1 MPESPG
7 PPELAERRQPIIP
20 TPAHAMNRLKLSLV
34 IPAFNEEQNLPTTVA
49 ELQSVLRREGIPYE
63 IILVNDNSR
72 DGTARVIQELMTADA
87 CIRTVN
93 RQPPGGF
100 GRAIRSGLEMVT
112 GDCVVICM
120 ADSSDDPE
128 DVARYYRKLEEGYDC
143 VFGSRF
149 LPGASVENYP
159 KLKLVV
165 NRIVNRC
172 IQLMFL
178 CPFNDLTNAFK
189 AFRTDVI
196 RSCSPYR
203 ACHFNITIEMSLGA
217 LNRNYHV
224 AQIPIRWYGRKW
236 GSSNLSLRKM
246 GRRYLAT
253 LVKAFAERMLISDDL
268 LAERLSSRRHRE
280 ERLLELESRIERLEQ
295 FQEPSNERH
304 RIPLRKS
311 A

>member
-1 MPESPG
+1 
-7 PPELAERRQPIIP
+7 
-20 TPAHAMNRLKLSLV
+20 MNQLKLSVV
-34 IPAFNEEQNLPTTVA
+34 IPAYNEEKNLPPTVG
-49 ELQSVLRREGIPYE
+49 ELQAALRREEIPYE
-63 IILVNDNSR
+63 IILVNDNSQ
-72 DGTARVIQELMTADA
+72 DGTALVIRDLMEHDA
-87 CIRTVN
+87 CIRSVD

-100 GRAIRSGLEMVT
+100 GRAIRSGLEIVS

-128 DVARYYRKLEEGYDC
+128 DVVRYYRKLEEGYDC

-149 LPGASVENYP
+149 VPGAAVENYP
-159 KLKLVV
+159 PVKLVI

-196 RSCSPYR
+196 QSCSPYH

-217 LNRNYHV
+217 LNRNCHI
-224 AQIPIRWYGRKW
+224 AQIPIQWYGRKW

-253 LVKAFAERMLISDDL
+253 LVKAFAERVLISDDL
-268 LAERLSSRRHRE
+268 LAERLSARRSRE
-280 ERLLELESRIERLEQ
+280 ETLKQLETRIERLEQ
-295 FQEPSNERH
+295 LEGLSREPVC
-304 RIPLRKS
+304 IPLRKT

>member
-1 MPESPG
+1 V
-7 PPELAERRQPIIP
+7 
-20 TPAHAMNRLKLSLV
+20 NRLKLSVV
-34 IPAFNEEQNLPTTVA
+34 IPAYNEEQNLPETIGD
-49 ELQSVLRREGIPYE
+49 LQAVLRREAVPYE
-63 IILVNDNSR
+63 IIIVNDNSV
-72 DGTARVIQELMTADA
+72 DGTAGVIRRLMEEDA
-87 CIRTVN
+87 CLRTVD

-100 GRAIRSGLEMVT
+100 GRAIRSGLDMVT

-128 DVARYYRKLEEGYDC
+128 DVVRYYRKLDEGYDC

-149 LPGASVENYP
+149 MAGAAVENYP
-159 KLKLVV
+159 PLKLVI

-172 IQLMFL
+172 IQLMFV

-189 AFRTDVI
+189 AFRTDVLQ
-196 RSCSPYR
+196 SCAPFH

-217 LNRNYHV
+217 LNRRCHI

-253 LVKAFAERMLISDDL
+253 LLKAFAERVLISDDL
-268 LAERLSSRRHRE
+268 LAERLASRRLRE
-280 ERLLELESRIERLEQ
+280 DTIKHLECRIHHLEQ
-295 FQEPSNERH
+295 LQGISAAPTHN
-304 RIPLRKS
+304 PLRRT